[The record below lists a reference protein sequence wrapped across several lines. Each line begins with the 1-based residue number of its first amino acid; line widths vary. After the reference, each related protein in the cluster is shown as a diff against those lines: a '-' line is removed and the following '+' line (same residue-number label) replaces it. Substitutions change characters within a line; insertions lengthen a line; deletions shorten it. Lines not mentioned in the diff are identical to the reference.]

1 MRYYPVFLDLKDR
14 RCLVVGHGE
23 LADQKADTLTR
34 AGAVVLRQPA
44 FVPDEAGD
52 VFLIVTIVD
61 DRQEGERL
69 KAFADHH
76 RILLNVVDRPE
87 SCSFIAPAIV
97 ERGDLLIAIST
108 SGKSPALARQLRR
121 QLEEQFGFEY
131 ALLLEALG
139 EIRPL
144 VRERFQS
151 FEERKS
157 LYQRLLQKDLL
168 ETLRRGGPEA
178 LKQRIEEIVLSEPVG
193 SQK

>member
-14 RCLVVGHGE
+14 RCLVVGQGE
-23 LADQKADTLTR
+23 LADQKADTLAR

-44 FVPDEAGD
+44 FAPDAAGD
-52 VFLIVTIVD
+52 VFLLVAIVD
-61 DRQEGERL
+61 NREEGERL
-69 KAFADHH
+69 KAFADRH

-87 SCSFIAPAIV
+87 NCSFIAPAIV

-108 SGKSPALARQLRR
+108 SGKSPALARRLRR

-144 VRERFQS
+144 VRERFKS
-151 FEERKS
+151 FEERRS

-168 ETLRRGGPEA
+168 ETLRSGGPEA
-178 LKQRIEEIVLSEPVG
+178 LKQRIEEIVLEPVG
-193 SQK
+193 SKP